1 MRASNRVQE
10 FIKRHEQLRLT
21 AYLCPA
27 GVPTIGWGSTK
38 GVAMGM
44 TITQEQAQARFDSDL
59 AAAESAVEKLVDV
72 PLTQGQFDALVSFVF
87 NVGAANLAKS
97 TLLRLLN
104 DGRPAAASA
113 QFPLWCHARDPKS
126 GKLVSLPG
134 LVKRRADE
142 KAMFD
147 EAN

>member
-1 MRASNRVQE
+1 MKTSQKAQE
-10 FIKRHEQLRLT
+10 FIKRHELLRLK

-44 TITQEQAQARFDSDL
+44 TITQEQAQARFEADL
-59 AAAESAVEKLVDV
+59 SAAEAAVEKLVDV

-87 NVGAANLAKS
+87 NVGASNLAKS

-104 DGRPAAASA
+104 DGRPATASM
-113 QFPLWCHARDPKS
+113 QFPMWCHARDPKT
-126 GKLVSLPG
+126 GKLVALPG
-134 LVKRRADE
+134 LVKRRAEE

-147 EAN
+147 AAS